1 MKNGKFTEDDIENA
15 KKLIIASVKGISSE
29 QDTEITYYYGQELS
43 DTFTTIEDYV
53 TKINN
58 VTKEN
63 IEEVAKEIWI
73 NTVYF
78 LRD

>member
-1 MKNGKFTEDDIENA
+1 MKNGEFTTEDIENA

-43 DTFTTIEDYV
+43 DSFTS
-53 TKINN
+53 
-58 VTKEN
+58 
-63 IEEVAKEIWI
+63 IEEYIDKISKVSKDDLLELAKEVWI
-73 NTVYF
+73 NTIYF